1 MVQIASK
8 SEFISAESAENG
20 LQEFRESCNLQTGL
34 TSPFGCAKIGFS
46 PKDLDMLKVS
56 LPDAADQDTAFLRSQ
71 IITVHGY

>member
-1 MVQIASK
+1 MVQIGSK
-8 SEFISAESAENG
+8 SEFISVAPAENG

-34 TSPFGCAKIGFS
+34 TTPFGGAKISFS

-71 IITVHGY
+71 IITLPGY